1 MSSRVNRV
9 SSADN
14 PSALVTPIMKNQPE
28 RRQTRSST
36 SIHTVIPASETNKKQ
51 KPPVEPLGTKLK
63 KLKSSPHAAPNV
75 ISKKKTA
82 ASQRNRPSNGTHQ
95 TRYRAVAINVD
106 EEEVPPLRKWRSH
119 NNKDHNTVTAKM
131 VAKEAAEESASEND
145 VDESDIEIEQ
155 ERTEDQMAAHLFE
168 QETPRLTMFDEDKEE
183 KSHRHRSHHSRAS
196 SQSSSAFASTPPL
209 TDFDAASEPADD
221 SLIVDF
227 NDSMDNSA
235 QDDRQNMVPVR
246 KISKKAAQKL
256 DYELPQVSAEALLA
270 IQMAPSPVQW
280 ANSSTLSTILWKD

>member
-1 MSSRVNRV
+1 MSSRANRV

-28 RRQTRSST
+28 CRQTRSST
-36 SIHTVIPASETNKKQ
+36 STHTVIPASETNKKR
-51 KPPVEPLGTKLK
+51 KPPVEPLGTKPK
-63 KLKSSPHAAPNV
+63 KLKSSPHTAPKV

-119 NNKDHNTVTAKM
+119 NKKDHNTVTAKM

-155 ERTEDQMAAHLFE
+155 ERTEDQMAAHLFK
-168 QETPRLTMFDEDKEE
+168 QELTMFDEDKEL
-183 KSHRHRSHHSRAS
+183 KY
-196 SQSSSAFASTPPL
+196 
-209 TDFDAASEPADD
+209 D

-227 NDSMDNSA
+227 NDSMDDSA
-235 QDDRQNMVPVR
+235 QDDRQNMVC
-246 KISKKAAQKL
+246 IHC
-256 DYELPQVSAEALLA
+256 
-270 IQMAPSPVQW
+270 
-280 ANSSTLSTILWKD
+280 